1 MLLRL
6 LSRFFCALPL
16 PWAMAVG
23 TGLGRLWYFVLPIRR
38 ATALRHV
45 AWALGPQV
53 SPRRRRQ
60 IVRRSFE
67 NLVKFVIE
75 GLRSRKLTAATSAQW
90 VARENFAEMDALL
103 ARGKGV
109 VAVTAHLGNF
119 DLLGTSQTLRGYRIS
134 AILKDIAWRPAAQF
148 WARARA
154 STGLGHIAPRGSRQ
168 AIAAALGRNEIVAFL
183 VDQHMAPYRGVVCQ
197 FFGRLAATT
206 PAPVRFAMQTGAAI
220 LPLFI
225 VRTAVPGH
233 HVIRMLPEFVLQFPH
248 ADDAAANLRHNT
260 QRLSDLVED
269 WVRAYPEQ
277 WLWVHRR
284 WKVHERPRGW
294 AIPADLAHLAAMG
307 DDSRGRTTP

>member
-6 LSRFFCALPL
+6 LSRFFCLLPL

-23 TGLGRLWYFVLPIRR
+23 TGIGRLWFFALPIRR
-38 ATALRHV
+38 ATALRQV
-45 AWALGPQV
+45 AWALGPKITPQ
-53 SPRRRRQ
+53 RRRQ

-75 GLRSRKLTAATSAQW
+75 GLRTPLWTQATSAQW
-90 VARENFAEMDALL
+90 VARKNFAEVDALL
-103 ARGKGV
+103 TRGKGV

-134 AILKDIAWRPAAQF
+134 AILKDIGWAPAAAF
-148 WARARA
+148 WAQARA
-154 STGLGHIAPRGSRQ
+154 STGLGHIAPRGSRD
-168 AIAAALGRNEIVAFL
+168 AIVAALGRNEIVAFL
-183 VDQHMAPYRGVVCQ
+183 VDQHLPPYRSVLCQ

-206 PAPVRFAMQTGAAI
+206 PAPVRFAMQTGAPI

-225 VRTAVPGH
+225 VRAGLPGH
-233 HVIRMLPEFVLQFPH
+233 HVIHMLPEFLLQFPH
-248 ADDAAANLRHNT
+248 ADAAANLAHNT
-260 QRLSDLVED
+260 QRLNDLVEA

-284 WKVHERPRGW
+284 WRAHERPQGW
-294 AIPADLAHLAAMG
+294 AIPSHLAHLARAG
-307 DDSRGRTTP
+307 APRP